1 MYQSQGPDGSHQRII
16 VKTGFTIAC
25 PLKIIF
31 EDTINIKQ
39 LQVFLQ
45 YVKKAKK
52 SELPNYGPISLISM
66 QSYGKVC
73 QRLHI
78 TSLLTYRKLFHQ

>member
-45 YVKKAKK
+45 CVKKAKK
-52 SELPNYGPISLISM
+52 SELPNYRPISLTSM

-73 QRLHI
+73 HI